1 MAYQSAHRIHTSS
14 DAQNQSR
21 GKIEPMDWPDPPNPF
36 SRILKILLT
45 LAVVGVIVWGMFN
58 SGVVL

>member
-21 GKIEPMDWPDPPNPF
+21 GKIEPMNWPDPPNPF
-36 SRILKILLT
+36 SRIFKILLT
-45 LAVVGVIVWGMFN
+45 LAVIGIIVWSIFR
-58 SGVVL
+58 SGEVL